1 MHRSIHTYMNIWKV
15 IIRIQ
20 IGHVDSQGNPNKYI
34 DIKILIAISQ
44 PDSVAVALERF
55 IYRYIGA

>member
-1 MHRSIHTYMNIWKV
+1 MNIWKV